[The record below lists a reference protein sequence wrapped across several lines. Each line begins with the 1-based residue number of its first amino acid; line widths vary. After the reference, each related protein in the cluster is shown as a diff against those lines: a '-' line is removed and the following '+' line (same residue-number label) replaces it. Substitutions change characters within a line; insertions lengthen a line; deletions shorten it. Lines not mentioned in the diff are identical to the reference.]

1 MALSKHIF
9 FDYFLQIVDITKEE
23 RSIHSF
29 VFVMITVFL
38 FVQVCVCVCMIP
50 ETGQSALRQSY
61 NM

>member
-38 FVQVCVCVCMIP
+38 FVQVCVCVIP